1 MANKNWNISQQAI
14 LEALNNGTTAD
25 ELVKEFTKQLN
36 AAVTS
41 KNKDN
46 EKMKTAEQVVDFFL
60 KYYPHVFDGLTV
72 PIMLKALDDLNEV
85 LEPLAKEIG
94 KAMGKEEKP
103 TVNDTSKFDLD
114 TLLNIFAK

>member
-1 MANKNWNISQQAI
+1 MSDKNWNISQQAI
-14 LEALNNGTTAD
+14 LDALNSGTTAD

-36 AAVTS
+36 AAVAS

-46 EKMKTAEQVVDFFL
+46 EKAKAAEQVVGFFV

-85 LEPLAKEIG
+85 IEPLT

-103 TVNDTSKFDLD
+103 TVNDTTKFDLD